1 MNEYAL
7 CIKSFIVIMFYYSIY
22 SGHHSLLV
30 PPSEVEANPAV
41 WLSAVSLYKG
51 NTNRTFT

>member
-1 MNEYAL
+1 
-7 CIKSFIVIMFYYSIY
+7 MFYYSIY

-51 NTNRTFT
+51 NTNRTFTWMSFLYI